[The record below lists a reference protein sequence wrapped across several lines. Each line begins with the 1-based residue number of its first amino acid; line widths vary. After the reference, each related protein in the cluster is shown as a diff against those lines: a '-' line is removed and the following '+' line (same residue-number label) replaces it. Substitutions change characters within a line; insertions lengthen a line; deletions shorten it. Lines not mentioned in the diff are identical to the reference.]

1 MLSISHEDPND
12 QAKKRGSRMYSIE
25 IHLQSHH
32 DYSEVLPQ
40 DMETIEL
47 LVEDLVSRVL
57 LELFGQVT
65 VEAVIIHRLPL
76 EQASSE
82 ERNTNWA

>member
-1 MLSISHEDPND
+1 
-12 QAKKRGSRMYSIE
+12 MYSIE

-32 DYSEVLPQ
+32 DYSEVLPHDVQ
-40 DMETIEL
+40 MTEL
-47 LVEDLVSRVL
+47 LVEDLVSRAL

-65 VEAVIIHRLPL
+65 VEEVIIRFLPL

-82 ERNTNWA
+82 ERNTNRA

>member
-1 MLSISHEDPND
+1 
-12 QAKKRGSRMYSIE
+12 MYSIE

-32 DYSEVLPQ
+32 DYSEVLPE

-47 LVEDLVSRVL
+47 LVEDLVSRSL

-65 VEAVIIHRLPL
+65 VEEVIIHCLPL
-76 EQASSE
+76 DQASSE

>member
-1 MLSISHEDPND
+1 
-12 QAKKRGSRMYSIE
+12 MYSIE

-40 DMETIEL
+40 DVQTIEL

-65 VEAVIIHRLPL
+65 VKEVIINCLSL
-76 EQASSE
+76 EQVSSE

>member
-1 MLSISHEDPND
+1 
-12 QAKKRGSRMYSIE
+12 MYSIE

-32 DYSEVLPQ
+32 EYSEVLPHDVQ
-40 DMETIEL
+40 MTEL

-65 VEAVIIHRLPL
+65 VEQVIIHLLPL